1 MQVLERWN
9 RGQDTERLNE
19 MSLDSC
25 LTVSSIRIHRLNDLV
40 WMDQTAFLS
49 LKIFSQESHPSNF
62 KRGQASSAK
71 EGIFIQFFLLN
82 QEPSHIMYCTYG
94 S

>member
-9 RGQDTERLNE
+9 RGQDAERLNE
-19 MSLDSC
+19 VGLDSC
-25 LTVSSIRIHRLNDLV
+25 LTVSSIRIHRLHDLV

-62 KRGQASSAK
+62 KRGQTCSAK
-71 EGIFIQFFLLN
+71 EGNYFFFFKADGFT
-82 QEPSHIMYCTYG
+82 C
-94 S
+94 